1 MRGAVTKV
9 LPYKPEDLFDL
20 VADVE
25 SYPEFLPWVTAM
37 RTWNRREQDDGKS
50 SFDAE
55 AAVRFSI
62 IRERFSTRVKLD
74 RCAHRIDTSLLSGPF
89 RRLENHWR
97 FEPADGGSNVEFAIE
112 FEFGT
117 RLLQGLLQANAHRA
131 VARLMAAFEAR
142 AAKLYNNS

>member
-1 MRGAVTKV
+1 MRGAITKV
-9 LPYKPEDLFDL
+9 LPYRPEDLFDL

-25 SYPEFLPWVTAM
+25 RYPEFLPWVIAM
-37 RTWNRREQDDGKS
+37 RTWNRRDDDGGKS

-55 AAVRFSI
+55 AALWFSI

-74 RCAHRIDTSLLSGPF
+74 PAALKIDTSLLSGPF
-89 RRLENHWR
+89 RKLENHWR
-97 FEPADGGSNVEFAIE
+97 FAATDKGTNVEFAID

-131 VARLMAAFEAR
+131 VARLMAAIEAR
-142 AAKLYNNS
+142 ADKLYNKS